1 MTRLLSFTL
10 AGLILLAGATSAP
23 AQDVSASPET
33 SQNQPIRDALMNLA
47 PSRVLVKL
55 RGGASASFAENVAF
69 GLGARSVRQIH
80 PQGIFLVTFDG
91 HQDLQEI
98 SKLFEQNPTVEF
110 AEPDHL
116 FFASDRIPSDPEFA
130 RQWGLHNI
138 GQAVNGVSGKP
149 DADIDGPAAWS
160 RSTGSSEIVIAV
172 IDAGV
177 AWDHPDLKAN
187 IWQNPNETVDGV
199 DNDGNGYVDDVRG
212 WDFLDDDNDPYDF
225 AGHGTHVAG
234 IAAAVGDNGIGIAGV
249 SWNAKIMP
257 LRFLG
262 VTGAGFTSDA
272 VAAINYAAQNGAN
285 VINASWGSTQS
296 SASLRLAIEQARNAG
311 VLFIA
316 AAGNNGTNNETT
328 HYYPS
333 DYDLDNIISVA
344 ATTQNDALASFS
356 NYGAASVDVGA
367 PGVNVYSTLNSTPM
381 QLFFDDLENG
391 EGNWNWQAPWALTMN
406 HSSSP
411 THSWTDS
418 PSGNYGNNINV
429 SLTIK
434 DPVSLAGLQGAKLSF
449 KVRMTTQSGY
459 DFLWIQASRD
469 RNSWT
474 TLSQLSGSTGGL
486 WFDWQNDLT
495 AFDGAD
501 SVYIRFRLTSNG
513 AVTYD
518 GAYLDDISVTAFT
531 SPPYTYTGAEYG
543 FLNGTSMATP
553 HVAGLAALILSYT
566 PALTYDQVRAMIFAT
581 VDRLPSL
588 AGRVAVG
595 GRINA
600 GAAMLKPPE
609 ILVRTLPDPFEF
621 ILDAGDSTDAI
632 ITIQNQGERELLFEL
647 RESEDMAAAA
657 SSPRNEKHQ
666 DSRRFTLSV
675 PRQKAADPEATD
687 AVHRHTNAHGLPR
700 KQAISADL
708 LNLTGVKILWD
719 RAHGQQTPS
728 SWSTIIDDLR
738 LRGASVTENST
749 AITAALLAGYDM
761 LWSIDCGNTWTAT
774 EIVAVQSWI
783 SSGGSLLLEG
793 DNDASVAAYN
803 ALLLPSWGIS
813 YALAD
818 GTGGIT
824 TSIFPHETTAGV
836 SSFYISSGVIASLQ
850 VSAPAVRLIDDVANV
865 ANTACGKIGRGK
877 VVALADENFSNT
889 SMSRADNQLFANQV
903 FDWLATGQASW
914 LALSQISGAIAP
926 GDSVSINVK
935 VRAADLISDSTY
947 RKTVHIFSND
957 PEGSPVTIPASLTVE
972 PTGYFFSLVPDDQDS
987 TGGAGDTLAYGI
999 SLRNQGQMSDHYRLS
1014 VNDNVWSTTF
1024 WEASGKTQ
1032 ITGIG
1037 PVASGAEAR
1046 VVVKVVIPGSALFGE
1061 SDTAIVQVVSAGD
1074 PTVTRSGA
1082 IHSTSLGA
1090 ILTAPIHEDF
1100 STTILSP
1107 SLWTITRGTPAI
1119 NTEGENEP
1127 SPPYSLE
1134 LKGGNLADIVET
1146 KAIDLAGESQ
1156 MVLRYHYQNDAT
1168 ETGDD
1173 LVLSYFDGTNW
1184 VEVARH
1190 AGSAPAPSSF
1200 LSHEIML
1207 PDGAYHRM
1215 FKFRFTSTATIS
1227 SDEWFVDDVSLVAKT
1242 MPDIA
1247 VSPAS
1252 LTVTLAAG
1260 DSSRRTMTIRNE
1272 GTADLTFMIQEQAGA
1287 AVLAALPPR
1296 HLTENVRRGFRP
1308 HIFLDRNARHQ
1319 EHLPADGQA
1328 SGSDQDWD
1336 GVADGNND
1344 ALSLNTASQVPSGLR
1359 IGMIQTGEFNA
1370 PRNRLTELGFQ
1381 NITLLAPSSDLAVLR
1396 NFDIVYL
1403 PTNWAQLNGGNY
1415 AEIQAQSAD
1424 YLAYVQEGGALFIDQ
1439 PNPYQ
1444 QPGGQVTPN
1453 ILPYP
1458 MTFVSSYD
1466 LGDFPPVVVNANH
1479 EITRGLPPQT
1489 LPFPADQ
1496 ITVIAPEYEVLA
1508 RGAISHSPSL
1518 AVATYGRGRIL
1529 VQTAHPSR
1537 TAIRPFSDTVYVR
1550 MVEWVSKRDAVE
1562 ISWLRYTPSSGIV
1575 PAGGTLDITV
1585 YCDAVSLTPDSTY
1598 HANLVLVSNDPDE
1611 RQVTV
1616 PVSLT
1621 VMSSSRCLKPT
1632 HFTFASNTGSSYAIV
1647 IDAASLGDSLLRG
1660 CDEIGVFT
1668 GTGLCVGA
1676 AVVQQAWPVALLA
1689 WQDNDRTTVI
1699 DGFVRGEQ
1707 MFFRLFNS
1715 RSKAE
1720 FQAGAAYTVGDG
1732 TFGFGAFSRISRLD
1746 TTTSPVLAIPL
1757 NPGWNLI
1764 SSNVR
1769 PAALHLD
1776 SIMAGLKTL
1785 DIVQRSTGEFYLPGV
1800 INQIG
1805 DFNVYEGYRVHV
1817 SAQEVL
1823 TLAGS
1828 FVSDSDPIPVPA
1840 GWSYVS
1846 YLPRQ
1851 QVNAE
1856 QALASLLPNL
1866 SIAKDGAGRVY
1877 VPGVINGIGNLKPGQ
1892 GYEIHLAMPDTLV
1905 YTTSAAQSKISS
1917 RVQLVHPQSPN
1928 HYQLAG
1934 TGRRSFSIIVNSLHA
1949 GSAALGQ
1956 GSEIGVFTAS
1966 GRLVGAG
1973 VWTDQGPL
1981 SLAAWQDDDRTKAV
1995 DGYLPGETMVFR
2007 LWTAHENAEVELSP
2021 SFRFGSQ
2028 VFDSAPYALVNLQV
2042 KEVPT
2047 TFALAQ
2053 NYPNPFNPETKIRFE
2068 TPKRSRVQIRIYN
2081 ALGQQVRSLVDEV
2094 VGAGRHE
2101 VRWNGEDDSGRL
2113 VGSGVYICHMD
2124 ADEFIAH
2131 RTMIFLK

>member
-55 RGGASASFAENVAF
+55 RGGASASFAESVAL

-80 PQGIFLVTFDG
+80 PRGIFLVTFDG

-130 RQWGLHNI
+130 RQWGLHNT

-296 SASLRLAIEQARNAG
+296 SASLRLAIEHARNAG

-356 NYGAASVDVGA
+356 NYGATSVDVGA
-367 PGVNVYSTLNSTPM
+367 PGVNVYGTLNSTPVR
-381 QLFFDDLENG
+381 LFFDDLESG
-391 EGNWNWQAPWALTMN
+391 EGNWDRQAPWALTTN
-406 HSSSP
+406 QSSSP

-418 PSGNYGNNINV
+418 PSGNYGNNINA

-434 DPVSLAGLQGAKLSF
+434 NPTSLAGLQGARLSF
-449 KVRMTTQSGY
+449 KLRMITQSGY
-459 DFLWIQASRD
+459 DFLWIQASHD
-469 RNSWT
+469 RNTWT

-486 WFDWQNDLT
+486 WIDWQNDLT

-518 GAYLDDISVTAFT
+518 GAYLDDISITAFT
-531 SPPYTYTGAEYG
+531 PPPYTYTGTEYG

-553 HVAGLAALILSYT
+553 HVTGLAALILSNT
-566 PALTYDQVRAMIFAT
+566 PSLTYDQVRARIFAA

-588 AGRVAVG
+588 AGRVATG

-600 GAAMLKPPE
+600 GTAMLKPPE
-609 ILVRTLPDPFEF
+609 IAARTSPDPFEF
-621 ILDAGDSTDAI
+621 ILNAGDSTDAI
-632 ITIQNQGERELLFEL
+632 ITIQNRGERELLFQL
-647 RESEDMAAAA
+647 RESEGMAAAA
-657 SSPRNEKHQ
+657 SLSRNEKHR
-666 DSRRFTLSV
+666 DSQRFTLSV
-675 PRQKAADPEATD
+675 PRQTAVDPEATD
-687 AVHRHTNAHGLPR
+687 TAYRQTNAGGLPR
-700 KQAISADL
+700 NQALSADL
-708 LNLTGVKILWD
+708 LNLTGVMILWD

-749 AITAALLAGYDM
+749 TITAALLAGYDI
-761 LWSIDCGNTWTAT
+761 LWSIDCGNTWTAN
-774 EIVAVQSWI
+774 EISAVQSWI
-783 SSGGSLLLEG
+783 SAGGSLLLEG
-793 DNDASVAAYN
+793 DNDASVTAYN
-803 ALLLPSWGIS
+803 ALLLPSWGIR

-824 TSIFPHETTAGV
+824 TNIFPHETTAGV
-836 SSFYISSGVIASLQ
+836 SSFFISSGVIASLQ

-865 ANTACGKIGRGK
+865 ANTACGQIGSGK
-877 VVALADENFSNT
+877 VVALADENFTNT
-889 SMSRADNQLFANQV
+889 SMSRADNQLFANQI
-903 FDWLATGQASW
+903 FDWLATRQASW
-914 LALSQISGAIAP
+914 LALSQTFGAIAP
-926 GDSVSINVK
+926 GDSVSINAK
-935 VRAADLISDSTY
+935 VRAADLIPDSTY

-957 PEGSPVTIPASLTVE
+957 PEGSLVTIPASLTVE
-972 PTGYFFSLVPDDQDS
+972 PTGYFFSLNPADQDS
-987 TGGAGDTLAYGI
+987 AGGAGDTLAFGI

-1014 VNDNVWSTTF
+1014 VSGNVWPTTF

-1037 PVASGAEAR
+1037 PVASGAESR
-1046 VVVKVVIPGSALFGE
+1046 VVVKVAIPSSALFGE
-1061 SDTAIVQVVSAGD
+1061 SDTAIVQIVSAGD
-1074 PTVTRSGA
+1074 PTVSRSSA

-1090 ILTAPIHEDF
+1090 ILTAPIYEDF
-1100 STTILSP
+1100 PITILNP
-1107 SLWTITRGTPAI
+1107 SLWMITRGTPAI
-1119 NTEGENEP
+1119 NTEGQNEP

-1134 LKGGNLADIVET
+1134 LKGGSPGDEVET

-1168 ETGDD
+1168 EAGDD
-1173 LVLSYFDGTNW
+1173 LVVSYFDGTNW
-1184 VEVARH
+1184 IEIARH
-1190 AGSAPAPSSF
+1190 AGAAPAPSNF

-1207 PDGAYHRM
+1207 PAGAYHRM

-1227 SDEWFVDDVSLVAKT
+1227 SDERFVDEVSLAAKT
-1242 MPDIA
+1242 TPDIA
-1247 VSPAS
+1247 ISPAS

-1260 DSSRRTMTIRNE
+1260 DSTRRTMTIRND
-1272 GTADLTFMIQEQAGA
+1272 GTAELAFTIQEWAGA
-1287 AVLAALPPR
+1287 ALLAASPPR
-1296 HLTENVRRGFRP
+1296 NTAENAMRGGRP
-1308 HIFLDRNARHQ
+1308 HISPDPHTRHE
-1319 EHLPADGQA
+1319 EHLQTDGQA

-1336 GVADGNND
+1336 GVVDGNND
-1344 ALSLNTASQVPSGLR
+1344 ALSFNARSQVPSGLR

-1370 PRNRLTELGFQ
+1370 PRNRLTELGYQ
-1381 NITLLAPSSDLAVLR
+1381 SISLLAPTSDLAVLR

-1424 YLAYVQEGGALFIDQ
+1424 YLAYVHEGGALFIDQ

-1466 LGDFPPVVVNANH
+1466 LRDFPPVVVNPNH

-1489 LPFPADQ
+1489 LPFSADQ

-1508 RGAISHSPSL
+1508 RGAVSYSPSL
-1518 AVATYGRGRIL
+1518 VVATYGRGRIL
-1529 VQTAHPSR
+1529 VQAAHPSR

-1550 MVEWVSKRDAVE
+1550 MVEWAGKRDAVD
-1562 ISWLRYTPSSGIV
+1562 ISWLSYTPSSGIV
-1575 PAGGTLDITV
+1575 PAGGNMDITV
-1585 YCDAVSLTPDSTY
+1585 HFNAASLTPDSTY
-1598 HANLVLVSNDPDE
+1598 HANLLLASNDPDE
-1611 RQVTV
+1611 WLVTV

-1621 VMSSSRCLKPT
+1621 VTSSSQCQEPT

-1647 IDAASLGDSLLRG
+1647 IDEAGLGDSLLKE

-1668 GTGLCVGA
+1668 GAGLCVGA
-1676 AVVQQAWPVALLA
+1676 VVVQEAWPAALIA

-1699 DGFVRGEQ
+1699 DGFVTGEQ
-1707 MFFRLFNS
+1707 MFFRLFSS

-1720 FQAGAAYTVGDG
+1720 FQASATYTVGDG
-1732 TFGFGAFSRISRLD
+1732 IFGFGAFSRISRLD
-1746 TTTSPVLAIPL
+1746 TTTSPVLAVPL

-1769 PAALHLD
+1769 PTALHLD
-1776 SIMAGLKTL
+1776 SIMAGLRTL
-1785 DIVQRSTGEFYLPGV
+1785 NIVQRSTGEFYLPGV

-1828 FVSDSDPIPVPA
+1828 HVSVNDPIPVPA

-1877 VPGVINGIGNLKPGQ
+1877 VPGVVNGIGNLKPGQ

-1905 YTTSAAQSKISS
+1905 YSTAGALGKISS
-1917 RVQLVHPQSPN
+1917 RAQPVHPQSPS
-1928 HYQLAG
+1928 YFQVPG
-1934 TGRRSFSIIVNSLHA
+1934 TGRKNFSIVVNSLHA
-1949 GSAALGQ
+1949 GSTAPGQ
-1956 GSEIGVFTAS
+1956 GSEIGVFTAT

-1973 VWTDQGPL
+1973 VWTGEGPL
-1981 SLAAWQDDDRTKAV
+1981 PLAAWQDDDRTKAV

-2007 LWTAHENAEVELSP
+2007 LWTARENAEVELSP
-2021 SFRFGSQ
+2021 AFSFGSH
-2028 VFDSAPYALVNLQV
+2028 VFDGAPYALVDLQV

-2068 TPKRSRVQIRIYN
+2068 IPRSSRVRIRIYN
-2081 ALGQQVRSLVDEV
+2081 TLGQQVRSLVDEV
-2094 VGAGRHE
+2094 IEAGRH
-2101 VRWNGEDDSGRL
+2101 VARWNGEDDAGRL
-2113 VGSGVYICHMD
+2113 VGSGVYICHMN
-2124 ADEFIAH
+2124 ADDFTAR